1 MNNGNYEKHNLQHTL
16 RYYVSN
22 KGSKIVKTNLY
33 DGREIQIESGKWMQT
48 VFVDYVEKQFSDYD
62 INTSYYLEKIKKEI
76 ESLEPNANQLS
87 LF

>member
-1 MNNGNYEKHNLQHTL
+1 
-16 RYYVSN
+16 
-22 KGSKIVKTNLY
+22 
-33 DGREIQIESGKWMQT
+33 MQT

-62 INTSYYLEKIKKEI
+62 ININYYLEKIKKEI